1 MPPPNFVARGR
12 FLWNAARCF
21 RSTEEISTFYTRSYG
36 VRALSCPAAHARLR
50 GADFLAAWIPFSIQT
65 NVAADKFRVGMLRIQ
80 FVCLV
85 WSFWRLME
93 FFRYPSL

>member
-1 MPPPNFVARGR
+1 VA
-12 FLWNAARCF
+12 A
-21 RSTEEISTFYTRSYG
+21 SYG
-36 VRALSCPAAHARLR
+36 MQRAASDLRRKLAPSTPDLTGIRALSCRAAHARLR